1 MGKRLKTVCTPS
13 LPHIENL
20 IKGAIMLIIGA
31 DACKDR
37 LVYCVLDSDNMPID
51 IRSYYL
57 DGNNFH
63 EAYASAHGLNQILA
77 LKPDAIA
84 IEPTGVNY
92 TRLWVRK
99 MSEAGVKVA
108 LIGHSQLRSYRKN
121 LQLPD
126 KDDPADALALGWYFA
141 EHHTKPELFVR
152 VRDETTA
159 RLRETALRLQ
169 HLVRLQS
176 PMVNKLHQDLAYA
189 MPEFAN
195 VGTNA
200 PLFWRWVAGSAN
212 SLKYDCE
219 AALSIGSGIN
229 PQMRF
234 EAWLLVQIQAQEK
247 QTEYELRSI
256 LDDSQ
261 FAPYKK
267 VFKKYG
273 FGERAQAILISQIY
287 PLENF
292 LGSDRQPIVIKT
304 KGKKSGKLTAK
315 HISLRKVF
323 KMLGVAPTREQS
335 GKSSTVTKKAGSQLC
350 RNAFWLWIF
359 TRIESSR
366 ARLKNTSGD
375 DIYQIF
381 AEYKLHKPIK
391 LARAKTIG
399 KVVSMLFYDLV
410 DAINEQAP

>member
-1 MGKRLKTVCTPS
+1 
-13 LPHIENL
+13 
-20 IKGAIMLIIGA
+20 MLIIGA

-37 LVYCVLDSDNMPID
+37 LVYCVLDSDNLPKD
-51 IRSYYL
+51 IRAYYL
-57 DGNNFH
+57 DGDNFH
-63 EAYASAHGLNQILA
+63 TAYATAHGLNQILD

-99 MSEAGVKVA
+99 MSEAGVKIA

-126 KDDPADALALGWYFA
+126 KDDPADALALGWYYA
-141 EHHTKPELFVR
+141 EHHRKPELFVR
-152 VRDETTA
+152 VRDETTS

-176 PMVNKLHQDLAYA
+176 PMVNRLHQDLAYA
-189 MPEFAN
+189 MPEFAS
-195 VGTNA
+195 VATKA
-200 PLFWRWVAGSAN
+200 PLFWRWLAGSAK

-219 AALSIGSGIN
+219 LALSIGSGISE
-229 PQMRF
+229 QMRF
-234 EAWLLVQIQAQEK
+234 EAWLLVQIQDQERR
-247 QTEYELRSI
+247 TEYELRAL

-267 VFKKYG
+267 VLSKYG

-287 PLENF
+287 PIENF
-292 LGSDRQPIVIKT
+292 LDSDRQPIVIES
-304 KGKKSGKLTAK
+304 KGKQSGKMTAK

-335 GKSSTVTKKAGSQLC
+335 GKSPTVTKKAGSQLC
-350 RNAFWLWIF
+350 RNAFWLWVF
-359 TRIESSR
+359 TRIESPS
-366 ARLKNTSGD
+366 ARLKNSTGS
-375 DIYQIF
+375 DIYGIF
-381 AEYKLHKPIK
+381 AEYKAHKPIK

-399 KVVSMLFYDLV
+399 KVTSMLFYDLV
-410 DAINEQAP
+410 RAINE

>member
-1 MGKRLKTVCTPS
+1 M
-13 LPHIENL
+13 I
-20 IKGAIMLIIGA
+20 IIGA

-37 LVYCVLDSDNMPID
+37 LVYCVLDSENMPQD
-51 IRSYYL
+51 LRQYYL
-57 DGNNFH
+57 DGDNFH
-63 EAYASAHGLNQILA
+63 EAYPTAHGLNQILS

-126 KDDPADALALGWYFA
+126 KDDPADALALGWYYW
-141 EHHTKPELFVR
+141 EHHAKPELFVR
-152 VRDETTA
+152 VRDQTTA
-159 RLRETALRLQ
+159 QLRETALRLQ

-176 PMVNKLHQDLAYA
+176 PMVNRLHQDLAYA
-189 MPEFAN
+189 MPEFAS
-195 VGTNA
+195 VATNA
-200 PLFWRWVAGSAN
+200 PLFWRWVAGSAK

-219 AALSIGSGIN
+219 AALSIGSGLTA
-229 PQMRF
+229 QMRF
-234 EAWLLVQIQAQEK
+234 EAWLLVQIQAQER
-247 QTEYELRSI
+247 QTEYELRSL

-261 FAPYKK
+261 FAKYKQ

-273 FGERAQAILISQIY
+273 FGERQQAILISQIY
-287 PLENF
+287 PIENF
-292 LGSDRQPIVIKT
+292 LGSNREPIVLIT
-304 KGKKSGKLTAK
+304 KGKKSGKPTAK

-323 KMLGVAPTREQS
+323 KMLGVALTREQS
-335 GKSSTVTKKAGSQLC
+335 GKSPTVTKKAGSQLC

-359 TRIESSR
+359 TRIESKT
-366 ARLKNTSGD
+366 ARLKNSTGS
-375 DIYQIF
+375 DIYRIF
-381 AEYKLHKPIK
+381 AEYKLNKPIE

-399 KVVSMLFYDLV
+399 KVAAMLFYDLV
-410 DAINEQAP
+410 NAINE

>member
-1 MGKRLKTVCTPS
+1 M
-13 LPHIENL
+13 I
-20 IKGAIMLIIGA
+20 IIGA

-37 LVYCVLDSDNMPID
+37 LVYCVLDSEHMPED

-57 DGNNFH
+57 DGDNFH
-63 EAYASAHGLNQILA
+63 EAYATAHGLTQILA

-126 KDDPADALALGWYFA
+126 KDDPADALALGWYYS
-141 EHHTKPELFVR
+141 EHHAKSELFVR
-152 VRDETTA
+152 VRDQTTA
-159 RLRETALRLQ
+159 QLRETALRLQ

-176 PMVNKLHQDLAYA
+176 PMVNRLHQDLAYA

-195 VGTNA
+195 VATNA
-200 PLFWRWVAGSAN
+200 PLFWRWVAGSAK

-219 AALSIGSGIN
+219 AALLIGSGITA
-229 PQMRF
+229 QMRF
-234 EAWLLVQIQAQEK
+234 EAWLLVQIQAQER
-247 QTEYELRSI
+247 QTEYELRSL

-261 FAPYKK
+261 FAKYKQ

-273 FGERAQAILISQIY
+273 FGERQQAILISQIY

-292 LGSDRQPIVIKT
+292 LGSDLQPIVLIT
-304 KGKKSGKLTAK
+304 KGKKSGKPTAK

-335 GKSSTVTKKAGSQLC
+335 GKSPTVTKKAGSQLC

-359 TRIESSR
+359 TRIESKT
-366 ARLKNTSGD
+366 ARLKNSTGR
-375 DIYQIF
+375 DIYGIF
-381 AEYKLHKPIK
+381 AEYKLNKPIK

-399 KVVSMLFYDLV
+399 KIVAMMFYDLV
-410 DAINEQAP
+410 NAINE